1 MTQSFSAYSIIQK
14 KRDKERL
21 SKEEISWFIDG
32 LTKGEIADYQ
42 MSALLMAIYLNG
54 MDIEETAAL
63 TDAML
68 YSGKVLN
75 FPEQHFIDKHSTGGV
90 GDKASFILA
99 PIAAACGV
107 KVPMIAGRGLG
118 HTGGTID
125 KIESIPGFKTEISLE
140 EFEKLLHERGVVL
153 IGQTKEIAP
162 ADKKIYALR
171 DVTGTVESI
180 PLITA
185 SIMSKKLAEGAKG
198 IVMDIKTGNGA
209 FMSKLADAKKLAESI
224 RKTGHRFDKNMMT
237 MITDM
242 SEPLGLAVGNS
253 LEVIESIETLKGKGP
268 KDLTDLSVALAGGM
282 IYLAGLAKDLKEG
295 IKKAQASI
303 DDGSAL
309 EKFRELISNQ
319 GGDARVVDDYS
330 LLPVTKTTFEVK
342 SKKDGYVTKME
353 CTELG
358 KHCVRLGGGRQKT
371 GDAVDFAVGFVMNKK
386 IGDKVAK
393 GEALMTIYCHD
404 NQMKIAEEISE
415 LVTSRDITIS
425 ASKPPKKKL
434 IIDINTSFAGK
445 NTKTKKTSSAKKT
458 TPKKVA
464 KTTVK
469 KPAKKPTKKPTKKKK

>member
-1 MTQSFSAYSIIQK
+1 MTQNYSAYNIIQK
-14 KRDKERL
+14 KRDKRKL
-21 SKEEISWFIDG
+21 SKEEINWFING
-32 LTKGEIADYQ
+32 LTAGEVADYQ
-42 MSALLMAIYLNG
+42 MTALLMAIFLNG
-54 MDIEETAAL
+54 MDVEETAAL

-75 FPEQHFIDKHSTGGV
+75 FPEQHYIDKHSTGGV

-125 KIESIPGFKTEISLE
+125 KIEAIKGFKTELPLE
-140 EFEKLLHERGVVL
+140 EFEKLLKERGLVL

-209 FMSKLADAKKLAESI
+209 FMSKLSDAKKLAASI
-224 RKTGHRFDKNMMT
+224 RNTGLRFDKNMMT

-253 LEVIESIETLKGKGP
+253 LEIIESIETLKGNGP
-268 KDLTDLSVALAGGM
+268 KDLTEVSVALAGGM
-282 IYLAGLAKDLKEG
+282 IYLAGLSKDLKEG
-295 IKKAQASI
+295 MKKAQKSI

-309 EKFRELISNQ
+309 EKFRDLIKNQ
-319 GGDARVVDDYS
+319 GGDVKVVDDYS
-330 LLPVTKTTFEVK
+330 RLPQTKLTTVVPSPK
-342 SKKDGYVTKME
+342 SGYVTAME
-353 CTELG
+353 CNELG
-358 KHCVRLGGGRQKT
+358 KHCVKLGGGRTKT
-371 GDAVDFAVGFVMNKK
+371 GEKIDFAVGFIMNKK
-386 IGDKVAK
+386 IGDQVKK
-393 GEALMTIYCHD
+393 GEALMTIHHHD
-404 NQMKIAEEISE
+404 SQTEVVKEIAK
-415 LVTSRDITIS
+415 LVTTKNITIS
-425 ASKPPKKKL
+425 ATKPRAKKKL
-434 IIDINTSFAGK
+434 IIDVQTNF
-445 NTKTKKTSSAKKT
+445 AKKT
-458 TPKKVA
+458 KTVAKKKV
-464 KTTVK
+464 TTK
-469 KPAKKPTKKPTKKKK
+469 AKKPLTKKK